1 MTSIIRQFA
10 FALVLALPLSG
21 AFAAEAYPSKPIHL
35 LVPFPPGGATD
46 SIARLVAQKL
56 SDGLGQQ
63 VIVENRPGGGTIIA
77 TELAAKA
84 PADGYTLLVVT
95 AAFAVNPSLYPHLPY
110 DSNKELTPVTL
121 VSAAPNVLIVNPT
134 VPANTVKELI
144 AYAKAHPH
152 QVNFGSAG
160 NGTSNHLAGE
170 MFSTMAGVDI
180 VHVPYKGDAPSIT
193 DLLAGRIQ
201 MLFIGYG
208 PVAQY
213 VKTGA
218 LRAIA
223 ISSAHP
229 SALVPG
235 LPTIAESGVPGFE
248 SAVWNGIVVPA
259 QTPPAIINRLQSEIA
274 KILAQPDTHEKIV
287 AMGFDPIG
295 DSPAEFRAY
304 LGAESQRLGKVV
316 KDAGIHVD

>member
-63 VIVENRPGGGTIIA
+63 VVVENRPGGGTIIA

-110 DSNKELTPVTL
+110 DSNKELAPVTL

-248 SAVWNGIVVPA
+248 SAVWNGIMVPA
-259 QTPPAIINRLQSEIA
+259 QTPPAIVNRLQSEIA
-274 KILAQPDTHEKIV
+274 KILAQPGTREKIV

-295 DSPAEFRAY
+295 DSPAEFQAY
-304 LGAESQRLGKVV
+304 LAAESQRLGKVV